1 MTYVLLTRPEEDSQ
15 ELKAKL
21 IAPAILSPLLKVKQI
36 VKKVTLPAGVTDLIV
51 TSARIF
57 EMVSNIKSMTSI
69 PVWCVGEATAN
80 AAKAAGFE
88 TIFQVNRSAQEI
100 LERIIHECSKDS
112 SHFAHI
118 CGSVVH
124 VDLADALTKLGFK
137 ADKLIVYETEA
148 AQSLISE
155 AETIMQAGLIQQ
167 IPFFSLRTAE
177 VFIELAKKSEWADQL
192 SGVTALAHSEAIARI
207 LKQLSWKDIIV
218 VTDLSAER
226 IMEYYKRPGDQP
238 MKQGSLMWQLLTT
251 VAIAAV
257 VSVTVILLWSN
268 SFSNT
273 TETAIRQK
281 IETLSQDVQ
290 AIKKQAIQ
298 VPELMEKVQSLTE
311 TTLHVEHDLLEIKTR
326 KSENIHQH
334 DSTHP
339 AIVRDADESLKLFYH
354 DLTTGSVTPEA
365 IAEANKLLPER
376 HQSPLSV
383 ISVRDLADQLQNL
396 PEIKREIKIEVE
408 DSIWQ
413 KIIDFIGLRVRRTEL
428 VPLKERAAN
437 GLKNMD
443 FSFLSAFEQTSLT
456 SEWSEWLKQCQQ
468 TKMVLDTLS
477 AHLKQKTL
485 HADGDSE

>member
-21 IAPAILSPLLKVKQI
+21 IVPAILSPLLKVKQT
-36 VKKVTLPAGVTDLIV
+36 VKKVALPAGVTDLIV
-51 TSARIF
+51 TSARVF
-57 EMVSNIKSMTSI
+57 EMVSNIKSMVAI

-80 AAKAAGFE
+80 AAKSVGFE

-100 LERIIHECSKDS
+100 LERIVHECSRDT

-148 AQSLISE
+148 AQGLTSE
-155 AETIMQAGLIQQ
+155 AEAIMQAGLIQQ

-192 SGVTALAHSEAIARI
+192 PHVTALAHSEAIART
-207 LKQLSWKDIIV
+207 LRQLSWKEITV
-218 VTDLSAER
+218 VPDLSAER
-226 IMEYYKRPGDQP
+226 IMEHYKRPGDQP

-251 VAIAAV
+251 VATAAAV
-257 VSVTVILLWSN
+257 SVVAIFLWSHL
-268 SFSNT
+268 FSST

-281 IETLSQDVQ
+281 LEALSQDVQ
-290 AIKKQAIQ
+290 AVKEQAMQ
-298 VPELMEKVQSLTE
+298 VPELLGKVQSLTE
-311 TTLHVEHDLLEIKTR
+311 TTLRVEHDLLEIKAR
-326 KSENIHQH
+326 KPEDTHQQ
-334 DSTHP
+334 DPAHP
-339 AIVRDADESLKLFYH
+339 ATAREADESLKLFYH
-354 DLTTGSVTPEA
+354 DLTTGSVTPEMV
-365 IAEANKLLPER
+365 AEANKYLPE
-376 HQSPLSV
+376 HHHSPLS
-383 ISVRDLADQLQNL
+383 IKSVRDLADQLQNL

-408 DSIWQ
+408 DSVWQ
-413 KIIDFIGLRVRRTEL
+413 KIMDFIGLRVRRTEL

-443 FSFLSAFEQTSLT
+443 FSFLSAFEQTHLA

-477 AHLKQKTL
+477 AHLRQKTL
-485 HADGDSE
+485 QADGDPE